1 MDPRD
6 ASASKNALRKILGK
20 SVEFRPHQ
28 NHPQFLFTYLSI
40 LHSKT
45 VMLMK
50 TSEETEV
57 ALDILDSVDEHEENS
72 EVKEVS

>member
-1 MDPRD
+1 
-6 ASASKNALRKILGK
+6 
-20 SVEFRPHQ
+20 
-28 NHPQFLFTYLSI
+28 
-40 LHSKT
+40 
-45 VMLMK
+45 MLMK

>member
-1 MDPRD
+1 ML
-6 ASASKNALRKILGK
+6 SSGLIKITPNSFITSL
-20 SVEFRPHQ
+20 
-28 NHPQFLFTYLSI
+28 LI

-57 ALDILDSVDEHEENS
+57 ALDILDSVDEDEESS

>member
-1 MDPRD
+1 MN
-6 ASASKNALRKILGK
+6 STLG
-20 SVEFRPHQ
+20 SVVP
-28 NHPQFLFTYLSI
+28 LAMFTYLSI
-40 LHSKT
+40 LHSET

-57 ALDILDSVDEHEENS
+57 ALDILDSVDEDEENS

>member
-1 MDPRD
+1 MKVNFIK
-6 ASASKNALRKILGK
+6 KNALGKILGK
-20 SVEFRPHQ
+20 SVELRPHQ
-28 NHPQFLFTYLSI
+28 NNPQFLFNSSLI
-40 LHSKT
+40 LHSET

-57 ALDILDSVDEHEENS
+57 ALDILDSVDEDEENS

>member
-1 MDPRD
+1 MKVNFIK
-6 ASASKNALRKILGK
+6 KNALGKILGK
-20 SVEFRPHQ
+20 NAEFRPHQ
-28 NHPQFLFTYLSI
+28 IHPQFLFTSSMI
-40 LHSKT
+40 LHSET

-57 ALDILDSVDEHEENS
+57 ALDILDSVDEDEENS

>member
-1 MDPRD
+1 ML
-6 ASASKNALRKILGK
+6 SLGLIKIK
-20 SVEFRPHQ
+20 IKIDSE
-28 NHPQFLFTYLSI
+28 
-40 LHSKT
+40 T

-57 ALDILDSVDEHEENS
+57 ALDILDSVDEDEENS

>member
-1 MDPRD
+1 M
-6 ASASKNALRKILGK
+6 
-20 SVEFRPHQ
+20 
-28 NHPQFLFTYLSI
+28 I

-57 ALDILDSVDEHEENS
+57 ALDILDSVDEDEENS

>member
-1 MDPRD
+1 MKVNFIK
-6 ASASKNALRKILGK
+6 KNALGKILGK

-28 NHPQFLFTYLSI
+28 NNPHFLFTSILI
-40 LHSKT
+40 LHSET
-45 VMLMK
+45 VMLVK

-57 ALDILDSVDEHEENS
+57 ALDILDSVDEDEENS

>member
-1 MDPRD
+1 M
-6 ASASKNALRKILGK
+6 KVNFIENALGKILCK

-28 NHPQFLFTYLSI
+28 NHPNSSLLPLLI
-40 LHSKT
+40 LHSET

-57 ALDILDSVDEHEENS
+57 ALDILDSVDEDEENS